1 MPSDSFLELPMAN
14 HVELEAT
21 EHVAEAAQAAD
32 AGHEVAGGAEGL
44 AANFE
49 GMPQLEFGAFPNQIF
64 WMVVALVIIYLIIS
78 KIALPRIGGVLEER
92 HDTISGYIA
101 QAADFKSQAEQAE
114 ADYNAALAD
123 ARSQAMKIAE
133 GTKADIQKDLDKAI
147 AKADAEISAKAAES
161 EAAISAIRDSA
172 VENIRQVAS
181 ETAAAVVASLM
192 PSASDDK
199 ALKAAV
205 TSRMKG

>member
-1 MPSDSFLELPMAN
+1 MAN
-14 HVELEAT
+14 HEEIAAT
-21 EHVAEAAQAAD
+21 EPVAEAAQAAN
-32 AGHEVAGGAEGL
+32 AGHDVAEAGAAYL
-44 AANFE
+44 PSSFE
-49 GMPQLEFGAFPNQIF
+49 GMPQLEFSTFPNQIF
-64 WMVVALVIIYLIIS
+64 WMVIALVMIYFIIS

-114 ADYNAALAD
+114 ADYEAALTE
-123 ARSQAMKIAE
+123 ARSEAMKIAE
-133 GTKADIQKDLDKAI
+133 ETKADIQKDLDKAI
-147 AKADAEISAKAAES
+147 AKADAEIGAKAAES

-172 VENIRQVAS
+172 VENVREVAS
-181 ETAAAVVASLM
+181 ETVAAIVASLM